1 MSTNS
6 WDFRALFASNEEC
19 EREADSLIKECDEFQ
34 NTYSGKLDGLSEDK
48 FNAALLAYEALNE
61 RIAGVATYAFLVFAQ
76 DTKNGAFYAK
86 IDEKTTLAAEGLLFF
101 DLEFNSLSDEKAAIF
116 SAANAKYAYY
126 LKLLR
131 EHKPHQLKLEQEQVL
146 LRVSSTGAQAFARL
160 FDETFSKM
168 RFKFQ
173 DKNLSEEEILSKLYD
188 PNREVRKEAALSLSA
203 TLEQNQHLLVYIY
216 NMIRADLATQC
227 ELRDYDSPEAPR
239 HLDNQIKKQ
248 SVDSLINSAQTSFDL
263 VSRYYHKKRE
273 LLGLEQLYDYDRYAP
288 LKDSGAKVEYEKAKQ
303 IVLEAFNEFSPR
315 FADIAKRAFSEG
327 WIDVYP
333 KEGKR
338 GGAFSHGAVSRA
350 HPYVLLN
357 YTDEMR
363 DVFTLAHEL
372 GHAIH
377 QNLSYSVGYLNA
389 DTPLTTAETASV
401 FCEMLVFD
409 YVRSGLSKE
418 AHRALLA
425 RKLEDIFATL
435 YRQINFTT
443 FEREVH
449 AKKGELSA
457 DEFNELWL
465 KESKKMFG
473 DSVTL
478 NEYYKI
484 WWSYIPHFIHTPFY
498 CYAYSYAQLLVLA
511 LFGLYKSGKCADFV
525 SIYTE
530 FLSSGGSK
538 SPAELVAMFGF
549 DINDDE
555 FWQIGLEQVR
565 TLVKQ
570 FEEM

>member
-1 MSTNS
+1 MSAYS
-6 WDFRALFASNEEC
+6 WDFRVLFASNDEC
-19 EREADSLIKECDEFQ
+19 ECEANSLIDECKEFEKL
-34 NTYSGKLDGLSEDK
+34 YSGKLEDLSADK
-48 FNAALLAYEALNE
+48 FNAALLAYESLSE

-86 IDEKTTLAAEGLLFF
+86 IDEKTTLASEALLFF
-101 DLEFNSLSDEKAAIF
+101 DIEFNALSNEKATSFIG
-116 SAANAKYAYY
+116 ANAKYSYY

-146 LRVSSTGAQAFARL
+146 LRVSNTGAQAFARL
-160 FDETFSKM
+160 FDETFSRM
-168 RFKFQ
+168 RFEFDGKS
-173 DKNLSEEEILSKLYD
+173 LSEEEILSKLYD
-188 PNREVRKEAALSLSA
+188 PNREIRKQAALSLSA

-216 NMIRADLATQC
+216 NMVRADLATQC
-227 ELRDYDSPEAPR
+227 DLRSYGSPEAPR

-248 SVDSLINSAQTSFDL
+248 SVDALIDAAQGSFDL

-273 LLGLEQLYDYDRYAP
+273 LLGLERLYDYDRYAP
-288 LKDSGAKVEYEKAKQ
+288 LESSGVKIEYEKAKQ
-303 IVLEAFNEFSPR
+303 IVLDAFNEFSPL
-315 FADIAKRAFSEG
+315 FGEIARRAFSEG

-333 KEGKR
+333 KDGKR
-338 GGAFSHGAVSRA
+338 GGAFSHSAVSSA

-377 QNLSYSVGYLNA
+377 QNLSYSAGYLNA

-409 YVRSGLSKE
+409 YVRSGLSKD

-457 DEFNELWL
+457 DEFNEAWL

-473 DSVTL
+473 NSVKL

-511 LFGLYKSGKCADFV
+511 LFGLYKSGKNDKFV
-525 SIYTE
+525 EIYTQ

-549 DINDDE
+549 DINSPE
-555 FWQIGLEQVR
+555 FWQVGLEQIR
-565 TLVKQ
+565 ALVKQ